1 MTESPSPGENDAAAR
16 ARRRF
21 RGFVM
26 HLMAYFVGMLVLVPV
41 NLLTTPQTPW
51 FVLPMVGWGSALA
64 IHVAWVLGLFD
75 SHRR

>member
-1 MTESPSPGENDAAAR
+1 
-16 ARRRF
+16 
-21 RGFVM
+21 M